1 MKRLVLQ
8 VGSVADD
15 ASNEALETYGDA
27 YKVLSD
33 DSERAAYDKQRI
45 SSQVFPMPSMFMKRS
60 GARNFPNM
68 HAAQEYLSR
77 DTLFRT

>member
-1 MKRLVLQ
+1 M
-8 VGSVADD
+8 GSVADD

-45 SSQVFPMPSMFMKRS
+45 SSQVLLMPSSYMIRS
-60 GARNFPNM
+60 GARNVPNI
-68 HAAQEYLSR
+68 HAALEYLKE
-77 DTLFRT
+77 DTVQRLS